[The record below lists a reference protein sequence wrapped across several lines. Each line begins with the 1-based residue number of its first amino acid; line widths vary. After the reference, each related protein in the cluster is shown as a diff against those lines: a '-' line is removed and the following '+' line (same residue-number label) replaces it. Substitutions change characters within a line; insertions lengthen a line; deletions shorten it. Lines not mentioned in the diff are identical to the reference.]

1 MSVVF
6 SYDGIQLFNTGLQLC
21 LEIRVGEKA
30 RVAPTPYSQVSTKWV
45 LMPIYLFYQNFPPS
59 QLPVYYIYRVS
70 RVKLANCRWLFE
82 TKNMD
87 SFLIKWYFYYRKGG
101 EFYMVLQKS
110 RKKSR
115 QALKISVK
123 VIPYSI

>member
-59 QLPVYYIYRVS
+59 PLLFSPTRLLNLKKYSTLPIY
-70 RVKLANCRWLFE
+70 
-82 TKNMD
+82 
-87 SFLIKWYFYYRKGG
+87 
-101 EFYMVLQKS
+101 
-110 RKKSR
+110 
-115 QALKISVK
+115 
-123 VIPYSI
+123 